1 MLVLNSEF
9 WENGNINNVIEMLE
23 DLEKQ
28 NMMLDDSPSL
38 PDDIKEK
45 NWEEVLFVKSER
57 ISKARLGM
65 HSF

>member
-1 MLVLNSEF
+1 MLVLDSGF

-28 NMMLDDSPSL
+28 KMMLDDSPSL

-45 NWEEVLFVKSER
+45 NWEEVLFVKSIR

>member
-28 NMMLDDSPSL
+28 KMMLDDSPSL

-45 NWEEVLFVKSER
+45 NWEEVLFVKGVR
-57 ISKARLGM
+57 ISKAQLGM

>member
-1 MLVLNSEF
+1 MLVLDSGF

-28 NMMLDDSPSL
+28 KMMLDDSPSL

-45 NWEEVLFVKSER
+45 NWEEVLFVKNIR